1 MADRCLPRYPTII
14 HKHVAYPHVPGAGA
28 VGAVGRSEDVRLSD
42 EDAAAKEL
50 PAAVVQAGRPGELPV
65 ARVGAAHDPVGGVP
79 AVDAALAGAPQGA
92 VKATPVGQELGV
104 VIDRVWN
111 GKGSCN
117 TIIKGI

>member
-1 MADRCLPRYPTII
+1 MVINSEIQQKNLLSPKFSSSQTLVLPRYPTII

-28 VGAVGRSEDVRLSD
+28 VGAVGRGEDVRLPY

-79 AVDAALAGAPQGA
+79 AVDAALARAPQGA
-92 VKATPVGQELGV
+92 VKATPVGQE
-104 VIDRVWN
+104 
-111 GKGSCN
+111 
-117 TIIKGI
+117 